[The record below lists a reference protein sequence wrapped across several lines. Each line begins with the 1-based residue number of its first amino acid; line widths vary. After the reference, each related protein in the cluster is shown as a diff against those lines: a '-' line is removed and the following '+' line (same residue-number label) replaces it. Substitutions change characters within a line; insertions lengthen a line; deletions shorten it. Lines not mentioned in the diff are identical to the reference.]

1 MFRLWVENE
10 KNEKEELTSSPFYES
25 IIIDGLLPPK
35 ATFNSTSVAGK
46 DGEIQNSARV
56 GIRDISITV
65 KPAYP
70 VEENRQRLY
79 RYFKVKKEV
88 KLYFKNEN
96 RDLLI
101 SGKVEGF
108 EGSLFAQKQ
117 AIIIEVRCF
126 EPYFKDRIERAV
138 NMASIIDLFEF
149 PFSIENEGL
158 EFSRIDKALTQ
169 NIYNAGDT
177 ETGLIIELSASGEVV
192 NPTIYNADTREYFG
206 LNITMQYGDL
216 IRINTN
222 VFNKK
227 VELVRY
233 GETRNIINNI
243 LKGNKWF
250 KIAPGDNLFT
260 YQCESGEEFLNFK
273 FIYSNLYEGV

>member
-108 EGSLFAQKQ
+108 DGSLFAQKQ

-126 EPYFKDRIERAV
+126 KPYFKDRIERAV

-260 YQCESGEEFLNFK
+260 YQCECGEEFLNFK

>member
-10 KNEKEELTSSPFYES
+10 KNEKAELTNSPFYES
-25 IIIDGLLPPK
+25 IAIDGLLPPK

-46 DGEIQNSARV
+46 DGEIPNSAKV

-79 RYFKVKKEV
+79 RYFKLKKEV

-101 SGKVEGF
+101 AGKVEGF
-108 EGSLFAQKQ
+108 DGSLFEQKQ
-117 AIIIEVRCF
+117 TIIIDIRCF
-126 EPYFKDRIERAV
+126 DPYFKDSKESAV
-138 NMASIIDLFEF
+138 NMASVIDLFEF
-149 PFSIENEGL
+149 PFAIDKTGI
-158 EFSRIDKALTQ
+158 EFSRLDKALTQ
-169 NIYNAGDT
+169 SIYNAGDT
-177 ETGLIIELSASGEVV
+177 DTGLIIELTASGEVI
-192 NPTIYNADTREYFG
+192 NPTVYNVDTREYFG

-222 VFNKK
+222 AFNKK

-250 KIAPGDNLFT
+250 QITPGDNLFT

>member
-108 EGSLFAQKQ
+108 DGSLFAQKQ

-126 EPYFKDRIERAV
+126 VPYFKDRIERAV
-138 NMASIIDLFEF
+138 NMASIDLFEF

-169 NIYNAGDT
+169 NIYNVGDT

>member
-1 MFRLWVENE
+1 
-10 KNEKEELTSSPFYES
+10 
-25 IIIDGLLPPK
+25 
-35 ATFNSTSVAGK
+35 
-46 DGEIQNSARV
+46 
-56 GIRDISITV
+56 
-65 KPAYP
+65 
-70 VEENRQRLY
+70 
-79 RYFKVKKEV
+79 
-88 KLYFKNEN
+88 
-96 RDLLI
+96 
-101 SGKVEGF
+101 
-108 EGSLFAQKQ
+108 
-117 AIIIEVRCF
+117 
-126 EPYFKDRIERAV
+126 
-138 NMASIIDLFEF
+138 MASIIDLFEF

-177 ETGLIIELSASGEVV
+177 ETGLIIELSASGAVV

-250 KIAPGDNLFT
+250 KITPGDNLFT

>member
-10 KNEKEELTSSPFYES
+10 KNEKEELTSSSFYES

-56 GIRDISITV
+56 GIRDISITA

-108 EGSLFAQKQ
+108 DGSLFAQKQ

>member
-25 IIIDGLLPPK
+25 VVIDGLLPPK
-35 ATFNSTSVAGK
+35 VTFNSSSVAGK
-46 DGEIQNSARV
+46 DGE
-56 GIRDISITV
+56 RDIGITV

-96 RDLLI
+96 RNLLI
-101 SGKVEGF
+101 SGKVESF
-108 EGSLFAQKQ
+108 NGSLFEQKQ
-117 AIIIEVRCF
+117 TIVIDIRCF
-126 EPYFKDRIERAV
+126 EPYFKDSKESAV
-138 NMASIIDLFEF
+138 SMSSLIDLFEF
-149 PFSIENEGL
+149 PFSIGNEGI
-158 EFSRIDKALTQ
+158 EFSRLDKALTQ

-177 ETGLIIELSASGEVV
+177 ETGMIIELSANGEVI
-192 NPTIYNADTREYFG
+192 NPTIYNVETREYFG

-222 VFNKK
+222 AFNKK

-233 GETRNIINNI
+233 GESRNIINNI
-243 LKGNKWF
+243 KKGNKWF
-250 KIAPGDNLFT
+250 QITPGDNVFT
-260 YQCESGEEFLNFK
+260 YQCERGEEFLNFK
-273 FIYSNLYEGV
+273 FIYSNLFEGV